1 MLVTLPPWA
10 AALLAPAYYVMSALV
25 LGWDTFMAGQIAQL
39 RSAPRTFAF
48 MSALAALL
56 LAPALLV
63 DAAAGSSLAG
73 HTFDQLAWIWPAVT
87 ILFAAQVLYATA
99 RRMVSPFLGLPI
111 LIYDLLLVVVVITRY
126 LLALGYT
133 PLSWALITEV
143 AHVNVL
149 GYVTGPAALG
159 ARFSIQLPLLA
170 PAFPARWRASTAVR
184 ALLAVLA
191 LVWVGATALE
201 LPAAQTAIASYAAL
215 GSEPLQERPA
225 GDFTVGLR
233 VLPTVDA
240 PPPASALHN
249 DLLLVDTTGAEAI
262 SVVVGTGARNAA
274 LDSLARALEPL
285 RRDTTALIV
294 TLATPPGAAVLF
306 SHSRMGYTT
315 ARLADVSRI
324 ARRLHPDYLLPV
336 DEPYGRAERALGTLP
351 VTYWERYL
359 TDAAAAVHR
368 VDPRIRI
375 GISASSFE
383 PRDSALYA
391 WAAAPTSPIDVL
403 GFTLAPDFTGGAGL
417 NARLRAADRWMAAEP
432 QTAAA
437 KEHWVFT
444 TRGYP
449 EAHGEASQERAV
461 WATLAWATG
470 HSTVKG
476 LVVADAA
483 DYEDRT
489 GLRAPAGRLRPVV
502 GAVSRATRNLRDA
515 EAPEP
520 SADTPQ

>member
-1 MLVTLPPWA
+1 LLVTLPPWA
-10 AALLAPAYYVMSALV
+10 AALLAPAYYIMSAMV

-87 ILFAAQVLYATA
+87 ILFAAQALYATG
-99 RRMVSPFLGLPI
+99 RRMISPFLGVPI
-111 LIYDLLLVVVVITRY
+111 VLYDLLLVVVTITRY
-126 LLALGYT
+126 ILSLGYA
-133 PLSWALITEV
+133 PLSWALIAEV

-170 PAFPARWRASTAVR
+170 PAFPARWRASTGVR

-191 LVWVGATALE
+191 LVWCGATILE
-201 LPAAQTAIASYAAL
+201 LPAAQTAIESYAAL

-240 PPPASALHN
+240 APPASALHN
-249 DLLLVDTTGAEAI
+249 DLILVDTTGAEAV
-262 SVVVGTGARNAA
+262 SVVVATDARNAA
-274 LDSLARALEPL
+274 LDSLGRALEPL
-285 RRDTTALIV
+285 RRDTTVLIV
-294 TLATPPGAAVLF
+294 TLAAPPGAAMLYRR
-306 SHSRMGYTT
+306 SPIGYTM

-336 DEPYGRAERALGTLP
+336 DEPYGHAERALGTLP
-351 VTYWERYL
+351 VSYWERYL
-359 TDAAAAVHR
+359 TDAATAVHR
-368 VDPRIRI
+368 VDPRIKI
-375 GISASSFE
+375 ALSASSFE
-383 PRDSALYA
+383 PRDSALYV
-391 WAAAPTSPIDVL
+391 WAATPTSPIDAL
-403 GFTLAPDFTGGAGL
+403 GFALAPDFTGGAGL

-432 QTAAA
+432 TSPAS

-444 TRGYP
+444 ARGYP
-449 EAHGEASQERAV
+449 EVHGEASQERAV

-470 HSTVKG
+470 HSAVKG
-476 LVVADAA
+476 IVVADAA
-483 DYEDRT
+483 DYDDRT

-502 GAVSRATRNLRDA
+502 GAVSRATRNLREA

-520 SADTPQ
+520 SADTP